1 MNILTK
7 MLFIIINILHLIL
20 FILPY
25 SLFFLPIKI
34 TKNSNSIKFLI
45 LIILLTPLHWKLF
58 GDLCILNIIK
68 SKIDIDNKEKWLTT
82 YNDFIYLR
90 YLKLHFIISY
100 ILLWYYIFFRN
111 NIVVC

>member
-7 MLFIIINILHLIL
+7 ILFIIINILHLIL

-25 SLFFLPIKI
+25 SLFFLPTKI
-34 TKNSNSIKFLI
+34 TKNCNSIKFLI

-68 SKIDIDNKEKWLTT
+68 SKIDIENKEKWLITN
-82 YNDFIYLR
+82 NDYIYLR
-90 YLKLHFIISY
+90 YLNLHFIISY

-111 NIVVC
+111 NITVC